1 MNKKRGRPV
10 GSKNKPKKVIITK
23 AQADLAKKL
32 GIPLEDYAKEL
43 VKKPIKKTIAK
54 KMDKPINWE
63 KLARELQA
71 ALRDEIHEGM
81 EKDKK
86 IKDLEFQ
93 VRNLAHQ
100 AIGYQAV
107 VSYLENKL
115 GNATV

>member
-10 GSKNKPKKVIITK
+10 GSKNKPKKIVLTST
-23 AQADLAKKL
+23 QVTLAKKL
-32 GIPLEDYAKEL
+32 GITPQQFALEMS
-43 VKKPIKKTIAK
+43 KKNKKTV
-54 KMDKPINWE
+54 KPKEINWE

-93 VRNLAHQ
+93 VRNQAHQ

-115 GNATV
+115 GNPTV